1 MARKIIKMGSWYIAY
16 EIGSTALL
24 MSFAANGFRVPGL

>member
-1 MARKIIKMGSWYIAY
+1 MGRKMIKLGGWYLAY

-24 MSFAANGFRVPGL
+24 MGFAANGFRIPGF

>member
-1 MARKIIKMGSWYIAY
+1 MARKALQFGAWYIAY

-24 MSFAANGFRVPGL
+24 MGFAATGFRVPGF

>member
-1 MARKIIKMGSWYIAY
+1 MARKIIKMGGWYIAY

-24 MSFAANGFRVPGL
+24 MSFAANGFRIPGL

>member
-1 MARKIIKMGSWYIAY
+1 MARKIITFGGWYIAY

-24 MSFAANGFRVPGL
+24 MGFAANGFRIPGL